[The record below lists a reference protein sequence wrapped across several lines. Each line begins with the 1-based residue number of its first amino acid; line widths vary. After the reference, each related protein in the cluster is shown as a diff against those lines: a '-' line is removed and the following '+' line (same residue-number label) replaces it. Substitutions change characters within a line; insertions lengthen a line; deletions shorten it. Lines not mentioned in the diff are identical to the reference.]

1 MFYGHKLLIVFNKFH
16 RKRENILFSSTHLYQ
31 FYLKQ
36 NHQSNYLYR
45 YAYDENRKTFL
56 HDFFRL
62 DINEEDILES
72 NFRKI
77 LMNASDFLI

>member
-16 RKRENILFSSTHLYQ
+16 RERENILFINSPLQ

-45 YAYDENRKTFL
+45 YTKDENRKTLL
-56 HDFFRL
+56 HDIFIP
-62 DINEEDILES
+62 DINEDDILED

-77 LMNASDFLI
+77 LMNICDFLT